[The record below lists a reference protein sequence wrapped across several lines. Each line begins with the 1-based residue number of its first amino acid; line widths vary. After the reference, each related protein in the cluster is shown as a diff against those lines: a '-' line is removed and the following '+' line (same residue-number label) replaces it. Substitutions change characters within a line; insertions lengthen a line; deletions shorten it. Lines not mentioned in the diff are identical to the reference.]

1 MIKHSLKDQLILH
14 EGIKLRPYKCPA
26 NKWTIG
32 VGRNLEDVGLSGDEQ
47 LKLFGT
53 SGLNKKEV
61 IDGLLARGITKEEA
75 LFLLDNDIKK
85 CTADVKRFPWFES
98 LDPVRQKVIIDMR
111 FNLGLAGLMGFKRM
125 LGALEAEDYV
135 KAAEEMKDSKWYWE
149 VGNRSRRLV
158 KMMATGHDYD
168 PKEKFDLTT

>member
-14 EGIKLRPYKCPA
+14 ERIKLKPYKCSA

-32 VGRNLEDVGLSGDEQ
+32 VGRNLEAVGLSREEQ
-47 LKLFGT
+47 AKIFGLSGFSKL
-53 SGLNKKEV
+53 EV
-61 IDGLLARGITKEEA
+61 IDILLDYGITKEEA
-75 LFLLDNDIKK
+75 LYLLDNDIEK
-85 CTADVKRFPWFES
+85 CTADVKQFSFFES
-98 LDPVRQKVIIDMR
+98 LNPVRQKIIIDMR
-111 FNLGLAGLMGFKRM
+111 LNLGLAGLMGFKRM

-135 KAAEEMKDSKWYWE
+135 KAAEEMKNSKWYWE

-168 PKEKFDLTT
+168 PKERFDLTI